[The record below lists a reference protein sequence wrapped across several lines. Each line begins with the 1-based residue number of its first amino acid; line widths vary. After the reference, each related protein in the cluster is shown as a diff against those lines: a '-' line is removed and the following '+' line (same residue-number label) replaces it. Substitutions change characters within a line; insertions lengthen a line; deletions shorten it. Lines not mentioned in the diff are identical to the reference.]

1 VTDQP
6 AAVAHPTRSTAP
18 TTQTPDQDGALADS
32 VLVAVTAVPGVA
44 AMHSG
49 RFGEVATYLSGRRVP
64 GVQLR
69 DDRAEVHVVAH
80 WGRDLLATAAA
91 VRLAAESLALR
102 PVHVVIEDVIHP
114 SDSTGSKETT

>member
-6 AAVAHPTRSTAP
+6 AAVAHPTRSSAP
-18 TTQTPDQDGALADS
+18 TQTPDRDGELADA
-32 VLVAVTAVPGVA
+32 VLAAVTAVPGVA

-49 RFGEVATYLSGRRVP
+49 RFGEVATYLPGRRVP

-69 DDRAEVHVVAH
+69 DDRAEVHIVVH

-91 VRLAAESLALR
+91 VRLAAEPLAGRL
-102 PVHVVIEDVIHP
+102 VHVVIEDVIHP
-114 SDSTGSKETT
+114 SDRTGSKETT